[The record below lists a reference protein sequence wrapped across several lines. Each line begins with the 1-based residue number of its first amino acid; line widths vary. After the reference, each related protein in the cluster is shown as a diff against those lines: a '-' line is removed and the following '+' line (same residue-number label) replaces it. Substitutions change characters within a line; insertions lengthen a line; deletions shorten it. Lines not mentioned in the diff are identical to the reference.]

1 MPTYEYECPKCGHKF
16 ERFQSITDKPV
27 RTCPKCKGRRV
38 KRLIGTGAGILFKGS
53 GFYATDYRG
62 KSYQEAAKKDKE
74 PAGTKEA
81 APAPKADQ
89 KTGNKKAGGKK
100 TSEGTS

>member
-16 ERFQSITDKPV
+16 EKFQSITDKPV

-62 KSYQEAAKKDKE
+62 KGYRDAAKKDSE
-74 PAGTKEA
+74 PAGAKEA
-81 APAPKADQ
+81 APASKPDA
-89 KTGNKKAGGKK
+89 KTGDKKTGGKK
-100 TSEGTS
+100 KA